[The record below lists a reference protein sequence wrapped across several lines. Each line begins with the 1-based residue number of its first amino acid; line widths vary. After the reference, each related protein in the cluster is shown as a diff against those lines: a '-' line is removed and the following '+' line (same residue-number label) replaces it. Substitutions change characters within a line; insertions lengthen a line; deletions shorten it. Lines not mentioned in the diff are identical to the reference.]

1 MAGVVGNTDT
11 HMDIVGVD
19 TCMVVVATHSA
30 EVSGC
35 TTNILF
41 NCRKSRQNHLL
52 VVLNYLN
59 HSRLCLPIREQ

>member
-11 HMDIVGVD
+11 HMDVVGVD

-35 TTNILF
+35 TTNTV
-41 NCRKSRQNHLL
+41 Q
-52 VVLNYLN
+52 
-59 HSRLCLPIREQ
+59 LPQV